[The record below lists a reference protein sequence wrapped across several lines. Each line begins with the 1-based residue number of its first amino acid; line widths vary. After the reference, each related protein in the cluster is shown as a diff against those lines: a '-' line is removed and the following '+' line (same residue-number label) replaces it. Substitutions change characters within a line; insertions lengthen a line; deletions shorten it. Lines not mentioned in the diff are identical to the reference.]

1 MEIEAVNR
9 KANAGLTTGIIGT
22 VGAGLPILQSLLGG
36 CGNNAN
42 TNKEC
47 SNDHSISRYD
57 AAMMGQISKL
67 EQENAILKS
76 ENFTNEKFAAFND
89 AMNSRF
95 RNIEAQ
101 LAQQAVVN
109 AQVAANLSCTQQ
121 TVAVLQGLTKTVVPI
136 DSICPQPA
144 VATAAAGA

>member
-36 CGNNAN
+36 WGNAN

-47 SNDHSISRYD
+47 SNEHSISRYD

>member
-42 TNKEC
+42 KEC
-47 SNDHSISRYD
+47 SDDHSISRYD

-89 AMNSRF
+89 AMNARF

-144 VATAAAGA
+144 VATTAAGA

>member
-1 MEIEAVNR
+1 MMEIEAVNR

-67 EQENAILKS
+67 EQENAILKILQCS
-76 ENFTNEKFAAFND
+76 PHLHP
-89 AMNSRF
+89 
-95 RNIEAQ
+95 Q
-101 LAQQAVVN
+101 LTGN
-109 AQVAANLSCTQQ
+109 AP
-121 TVAVLQGLTKTVVPI
+121 GLRMRCSFP
-136 DSICPQPA
+136 
-144 VATAAAGA
+144 